1 MSVAGGGGGVGGCVS
16 CEAADVAV
24 TVTGGSRPDPEQSC
38 VCFSYLYF
46 LLNDLSHAGHLYMR
60 SPTEWTSLRCLCI
73 LFRVVSTLQTIH
85 LANFVFPGTTVHKP
99 GIIDEVILRSRF
111 LGGLFFVKSISRNFF
126 VKMIF
131 LWNFEVK
138 NIFGFVFWGQDR
150 EVRCYCNINICHYYC
165 EPHDLC
171 VSDWPNVFLL
181 YTLWNS
187 MDKLLEIG
195 AAKNGF
201 HENDVAHWV
210 WIEIWSRKS
219 NNKIRNHLPMEQP
232 LLGLVLLQKNKS
244 KRYFQKQIEE
254 QFFVN
259 YCVS

>member
-1 MSVAGGGGGVGGCVS
+1 M
-16 CEAADVAV
+16 
-24 TVTGGSRPDPEQSC
+24 
-38 VCFSYLYF
+38 F
-46 LLNDLSHAGHLYMR
+46 
-60 SPTEWTSLRCLCI
+60 
-73 LFRVVSTLQTIH
+73 
-85 LANFVFPGTTVHKP
+85 FVFVLSLKWFITCGTFIYEKPHRMNLFEMPLHFVPGCFNVADHTFSEFCIFRHHSPQTWNHWW
-99 GIIDEVILRSRF
+99 GHFEVKIFGRS
-111 LGGLFFVKSISRNFF
+111 FFHEINFTKCF
-126 VKMIF
+126 RENDFF

-138 NIFGFVFWGQDR
+138 NIFGFVFWGQDK
-150 EVRCYCNINICHYYC
+150 EVRCYCNISICHYYC

-244 KRYFQKQIEE
+244 KRYFQKQIQA

>member
-1 MSVAGGGGGVGGCVS
+1 MGRGRRPP
-16 CEAADVAV
+16 AADDD
-24 TVTGGSRPDPEQSC
+24 DPEQSC

-46 LLNDLSHAGHLYMR
+46 LLNDLSHAGHLYIR

-85 LANFVFPGTTVHKP
+85 LANFVFSGTTVHKP

-111 LGGLFFVKSISRNFF
+111 LGGFFREINFTKFFRENDFFCEILRWKIFLDLFF
-126 VKMIF
+126 
-131 LWNFEVK
+131 EVRIK
-138 NIFGFVFWGQDR
+138 
-150 EVRCYCNINICHYYC
+150 VRCYCNISICHYYC

-244 KRYFQKQIEE
+244 KRYFQKQIEA
-254 QFFVN
+254 QFCLLIFVFLKG
-259 YCVS
+259 YRG

>member
-1 MSVAGGGGGVGGCVS
+1 MRDIYIW
-16 CEAADVAV
+16 EAPPNEPLWDASAFCS
-24 TVTGGSRPDPEQSC
+24 GLFQRCRPYISRI
-38 VCFSYLYF
+38 LYF
-46 LLNDLSHAGHLYMR
+46 QAPESTNLESFYWWGH
-60 SPTEWTSLRCLCI
+60 
-73 LFRVVSTLQTIH
+73 FD
-85 LANFVFPGTTVHKP
+85 FK
-99 GIIDEVILRSRF
+99 
-111 LGGLFFVKSISRNFF
+111 FFFWR
-126 VKMIF
+126 
-131 LWNFEVK
+131 NFEVK
-138 NIFGFVFWGQDR
+138 QIF
-150 EVRCYCNINICHYYC
+150 CHYC

-171 VSDWPNVFLL
+171 VSDWPNVFFLCK
-181 YTLWNS
+181 LWNS

-244 KRYFQKQIEE
+244 KRYFQKQIEA